1 MNLDPAKSPKAQR
14 TIIRRTRYE
23 PTETN
28 SRLSTVIA
36 MPCIA
41 RLLMIAI
48 IRVATS
54 ALSLGEISEW
64 TTAVRTFGH
73 PKRGRFFQSRTF
85 RHSRPSLIASLFL
98 KYIRRCTG
106 QPLRH
111 VNCFRQKCLA
121 LNRHIPT
128 ERQNTAEKEGERI
141 VPQPDSSWGVHESPP
156 GTSIFPGTPRRLH
169 PCGQRKL
176 AVTAGT
182 RRRMNTSRLALRF
195 AMARIRPTRAM
206 PNFRATRAQLQGL
219 TGLWLDATLGS
230 EQCCLGR

>member
-1 MNLDPAKSPKAQR
+1 
-14 TIIRRTRYE
+14 
-23 PTETN
+23 
-28 SRLSTVIA
+28 
-36 MPCIA
+36 
-41 RLLMIAI
+41 
-48 IRVATS
+48 
-54 ALSLGEISEW
+54 
-64 TTAVRTFGH
+64 
-73 PKRGRFFQSRTF
+73 
-85 RHSRPSLIASLFL
+85 LIASLFL

-128 ERQNTAEKEGERI
+128 ERHNTAEKEGERI

-195 AMARIRPTRAM
+195 AMALSHTTNARNA
-206 PNFRATRAQLQGL
+206 
-219 TGLWLDATLGS
+219 
-230 EQCCLGR
+230 